1 MKNINIAIIGGGVAG
16 LSCAIYALRANAN
29 ATIYEQGVIG
39 GLTATI
45 DKIDNYPSY
54 TTINGFDLANNM
66 QEQAMALG
74 LTVKY
79 RQVVSVTKGEEGITV
94 ATARGSEVYDAVV
107 VATGTRHNKL
117 GIASEEP
124 LVGLG
129 ISYCA
134 TCDGN
139 FHRGKSVAVVGSG
152 NSAVK
157 EALYLA
163 GIASKVVLVCP
174 QPVLSGDSMAIDSLS
189 ASGVEVLYNSSVTQ
203 CMGEGKLSGITVVDS
218 TTGQSTNIELSGL
231 FVAVGA
237 RAASELL
244 NNAGVDTDNGFVVC
258 DNTNMTSVAG
268 IFAAGDVTNGKLR
281 QIVTACGAGATAGN
295 FAVAYARKQAVLKS
309 RQ

>member
-1 MKNINIAIIGGGVAG
+1 MNNINIAIIGGGVAG

-45 DKIDNYPSY
+45 DTIDNYPSY
-54 TTINGFDLANNM
+54 NTISGFDLANNM
-66 QEQAMALG
+66 YEQAMALG

-79 RQVVSVTKGEEGITV
+79 RQVVSVTKSDGGITV
-94 ATARGSEVYDAVV
+94 ATARGSQVYDAVV

-124 LVGLG
+124 LVGAG

-139 FHRGKSVAVVGSG
+139 FHRGKTVAVVGSG

-163 GIASKVVLVCP
+163 GVASKVILVSP
-174 QPVLSGDSMAIDSLS
+174 QPTLAGDSLAIDSLAS
-189 ASGVEVLYNSSVTQ
+189 SGVEILYNSTVTE
-203 CMGEGKLSGITVVDS
+203 CIGDGRLSGIEVSNSSGDS
-218 TTGQSTNIELSGL
+218 RHIELSGL
-231 FVAVGA
+231 FVAVGS

-244 NNAGVDTDNGFVVC
+244 VDAGVDMHNGFVVV
-258 DNTNMTSVAG
+258 DDTNMTSVAG
-268 IFAAGDVTNGKLR
+268 IFSAGDVTNGRLR

-295 FAVAYARKQAVLKS
+295 FAVAYARRNKITAKG
-309 RQ
+309 

>member
-1 MKNINIAIIGGGVAG
+1 MNNINIAIIGGGVAG
-16 LSCAIYALRANAN
+16 LSCAIYALRANASV
-29 ATIYEQGVIG
+29 TIYEQGAMG

-54 TTINGFDLANNM
+54 TTISGFDLAFSM

-74 LTVKY
+74 LNIKY
-79 RQVVSVTKGEEGITV
+79 RQVVSVTKGDEGITV
-94 ATARGSEVYDAVV
+94 ATSRGSEVYDAVV

-117 GIASEEP
+117 GIASEEA

-139 FHRGKSVAVVGSG
+139 FHRGKTVAVVGSG

-163 GIASKVVLVCP
+163 GIASRVVLVSP
-174 QPVLSGDSMAIDSLS
+174 QATLTGDSLAIDSL
-189 ASGVEVLYNSSVTQ
+189 ATSGVEILYNSTVSE
-203 CMGEGKLSGITVVDS
+203 CIGEGRLTGIEVVDS
-218 TTGQSTNIELSGL
+218 SGTSSHIELSGL
-231 FVAVGA
+231 FVAVGS

-244 NNAGVDTDNGFVVC
+244 AGAGVDTHNGFVVV
-258 DNTNMTSVAG
+258 DDTNMTSQEG
-268 IFAAGDVTNGKLR
+268 IFAAGDVTNGRLR

-295 FAVAYARKQAVLKS
+295 FAVAYARRRKIASKK
-309 RQ
+309 

>member
-29 ATIYEQGVIG
+29 ATIFEQGAMG

-54 TTINGFDLANNM
+54 STISGFDLADNM
-66 QEQAMALG
+66 QQQATQLG
-74 LTVKY
+74 LVTKY
-79 RQVVSVTKGEEGITV
+79 RQVVSVSKGDSGIVV
-94 ATARGSEVYDAVV
+94 ATTRGSEVYDAVV

-117 GIASEEP
+117 GIATEEA

-139 FHRGKSVAVVGSG
+139 FHRGKRVAVVGSG

-163 GIASKVVLVCP
+163 GVASEVLLVSP
-174 QPVLSGDSMAIDSLS
+174 QPTLSGDSVAIDSLAS
-189 ASGVEVLYNSSVTQ
+189 SGVQVLYNTTVTQ
-203 CMGEGKLSGITVVDS
+203 CLGEGRLTAIELSDSEGNSSTV
-218 TTGQSTNIELSGL
+218 ELSGL
-231 FVAVGA
+231 FVAVGS

-244 NNAGVDTDNGFVVC
+244 VGAGVDMHNGFVVV
-258 DNTNMTSVAG
+258 DDTNMTSQPG
-268 IFAAGDVTNGKLR
+268 IFAAGDVTNGRLR
-281 QIVTACGAGATAGN
+281 PIVTACAGGATAGN
-295 FAVAYARKQAVLKS
+295 FAVSYARRNAVKS
-309 RQ
+309 